1 MSATFTQP
9 MPVPRRILAA
19 AGWAGLGMVALAV
32 AMSDFLARTPVNELH
47 AGPVLAAPSAEFPFG
62 TDLVGRDV
70 LSETLHALGVTAT
83 QGGEAVV
90 LAILA
95 GGLLGYV
102 TAHLPRVAGFLLRWL
117 FAVFAAIPALLMAIV
132 IIGLTSRGLAS
143 AAAGLAAAP
152 LAFVRTFDRARRAA
166 EAGHADY
173 ARATGI
179 SPSMLL
185 RRDLAYEFR
194 DMFLPIAARAFA
206 SVTIILS
213 TLSFL
218 GFGAI
223 PPHRDLGLM
232 IGAARA
238 SYLDAWW
245 TAAFP
250 ALALVVL
257 ILLARLAAGL
267 DEGERP

>member
-1 MSATFTQP
+1 MSVAFAPP
-9 MPVPRRILAA
+9 MPAPRRILAA
-19 AGWAGLGMVALAV
+19 AGWAGLGMVAIAV
-32 AMSDFLARTPVNELH
+32 TLSDFLARTPVNHLH
-47 AGPVLAAPSAEFPFG
+47 AGPILAPPSAPFPFG

-70 LSETLHALGVTAT
+70 FSETLHTLSVTAT
-83 QGGEAVV
+83 EGMQAVV

-102 TAHLPRVAGFLLRWL
+102 SAHLPRLAGLLLRWV
-117 FAVFAAIPALLMAIV
+117 FAVFAAIPALLLALV
-132 IIGLTSRGLAS
+132 LVGLTSHGFS
-143 AAAGLAAAP
+143 TMAAGLAAAP
-152 LAFVRTFDRARRAA
+152 LAFVRAFDRARRS
-166 EAGHADY
+166 AGAGQADY

-194 DMFLPIAARAFA
+194 DMLLPIAARAFA

-218 GFGAI
+218 GFGAA

-232 IGAARA
+232 IAAAQA

-250 ALALVVL
+250 ALALVML

-267 DEGERP
+267 DESERP

>member
-1 MSATFTQP
+1 MSATFAQP

-19 AGWAGLGMVALAV
+19 AGWAGLGIVALAV
-32 AMSDFLARTPVNELH
+32 TLSDFLARTPVNELH
-47 AGPVLAAPSAEFPFG
+47 AGPVLAPPSALFPFG

-70 LSETLHALGVTAT
+70 FSETLHALSVTAAEGM
-83 QGGEAVV
+83 QAVV

-102 TAHLPRVAGFLLRWL
+102 SAHLSRPAGLLLRWV
-117 FAVFAAIPALLMAIV
+117 FTVFAAIPALLLAIV
-132 IIGLTSRGLAS
+132 LIGLTSHGFAS
-143 AAAGLAAAP
+143 MAAGLAAAP
-152 LAFVRTFDRARRAA
+152 LAFVRAFDRAHRSAA
-166 EAGHADY
+166 ARYAEY

-218 GFGAI
+218 GFGAA

-232 IGAARA
+232 IGAART

-250 ALALVVL
+250 ALALVIL